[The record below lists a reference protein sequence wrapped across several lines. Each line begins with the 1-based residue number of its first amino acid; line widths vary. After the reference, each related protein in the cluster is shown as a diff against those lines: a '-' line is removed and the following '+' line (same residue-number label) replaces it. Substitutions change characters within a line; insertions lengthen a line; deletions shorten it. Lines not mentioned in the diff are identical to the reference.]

1 MYTLI
6 RCELWGDME
15 LFQVASILPLRQNTP
30 LPPGS
35 PWRNAM
41 PRTSAKADDLAA
53 IKARRETL
61 RAELAALDE
70 RAKAMEIAARDAG
83 RQTLMAALE
92 RVKIAEIDKAD
103 ARTIAVAIGNYGGS
117 AVARH
122 LATLPSD

>member
-1 MYTLI
+1 
-6 RCELWGDME
+6 
-15 LFQVASILPLRQNTP
+15 
-30 LPPGS
+30 
-35 PWRNAM
+35 M

-103 ARTIAVAIGNYGGS
+103 ARTIAVAVGNCGGS